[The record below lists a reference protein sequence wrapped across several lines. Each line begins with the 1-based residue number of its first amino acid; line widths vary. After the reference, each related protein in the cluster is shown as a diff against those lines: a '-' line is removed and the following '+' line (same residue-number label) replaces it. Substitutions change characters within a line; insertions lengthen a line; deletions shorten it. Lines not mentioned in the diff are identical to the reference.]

1 MGLSVTTAPSVD
13 AVDVL
18 GMSRVKEHLRVDGT
32 QDDDLI
38 RSYAQAAFDHI
49 EGVTWRAL
57 VTQTLKLTLPRF
69 ATPILLPRD
78 PIQSVDSVKYLDLNG
93 DEQTLTV
100 SDDWV
105 AYTDSNPVQVRP
117 AYQKSWPS
125 ARFVPDA
132 IRVTFTAGYG
142 TNVRDLPDSIVQA
155 ALLIIGDLFE
165 HRESSR
171 DARLNRAV
179 DALLAPY
186 IIRDER
192 VSEYV

>member
-1 MGLSVTTAPSVD
+1 MGLSVITEPTID

-38 RSYAQAAFDHI
+38 RTYAQAAFGHI

-57 VTQTLKLTLPRF
+57 ITQTLKLTLPRF
-69 ATPILLPRD
+69 RIPIYLPRD
-78 PIQSVDSVKYLDLNG
+78 PIQSVDAVTYVDTNG
-93 DEQTLTV
+93 AEQTLTE
-100 SDDWV
+100 STQWV
-105 AYTDSNPVQVRP
+105 AYTNSTPVEVRP
-117 AYQKSWPS
+117 AYQVSWPS
-125 ARFVPDA
+125 SRFVPDA

-142 TNVRDLPDSIVQA
+142 TTVRDLPDSIVQA

-171 DARLNRAV
+171 DERLNRAV
-179 DALLAPY
+179 DALLAPHM
-186 IIRDER
+186 IRDER
-192 VSEYV
+192 VSEFV